1 MSGYAIKRLQVATLY
16 PIAIFLKPKSVD
28 SIRELNKRLTEEQ
41 AQKTYDRALKLEQEF
56 GEYFTGKCS
65 TPHVSLHWYSL
76 SKEFSRSI
84 LVMLTVFKSTFKLK
98 E

>member
-65 TPHVSLHWYSL
+65 RPHVSLHWYSL
-76 SKEFSRSI
+76 SDLKGVQSQYFSHVDR
-84 LVMLTVFKSTFKLK
+84 VQKYF
-98 E
+98 